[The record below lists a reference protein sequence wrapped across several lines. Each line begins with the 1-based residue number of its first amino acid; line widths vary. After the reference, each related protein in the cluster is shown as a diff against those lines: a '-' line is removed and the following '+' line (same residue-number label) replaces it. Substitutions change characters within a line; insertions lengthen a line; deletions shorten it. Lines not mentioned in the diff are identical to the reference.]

1 MTKRNILPEPKTQI
15 SRTFKA
21 ALKLHD
27 LPAYRIAQLAG
38 LNPVILSKL
47 INEIE
52 PVKPQDERILA
63 VAQILK
69 IRAEDCFDT
78 SGEGGQEMPP

>member
-1 MTKRNILPEPKTQI
+1 MKFR
-15 SRTFKA
+15 S

-27 LPAYRIAQLAG
+27 LPAYRIAQRAG

-47 INEIE
+47 INGIE

-63 VAQILK
+63 VAQILELK
-69 IRAEDCFDT
+69 AEDCFDT
-78 SGEGGQEMPP
+78 SGKGGQEMPP